1 LTSTADSSKHKIAFG
16 LHGVPVMSQF
26 VQRNPEMR
34 ELERLLAD
42 RPTVTERR
50 RVVVVL
56 YGLGGIGKTQLAV
69 EFAREHHS
77 RFSSVIWLDGSSEA
91 SLKQSFVGMVRRLP
105 STELT
110 ADGVEMLK
118 QSAID
123 VDVDVAVREC
133 LQWLSLPTNRNWLLI
148 FDNVDR
154 DFPNADDPQAY
165 DVKDYLPKI
174 DHGSILITSRLA
186 RLQRHGSG
194 VKVGTVNTEQAKAM
208 LENNAKREIEG
219 EFAAAPFIIEG

>member
-1 LTSTADSSKHKIAFG
+1 MG
-16 LHGVPVMSQF
+16 QF
-26 VQRNPEMR
+26 VQRELEMR
-34 ELERLLAD
+34 ELEQLLVD
-42 RPTVTERR
+42 KPTVTERR

-56 YGLGGIGKTQLAV
+56 HGLGGIGKTQLAV
-69 EFAREHHS
+69 EFAREYHP

-105 STELT
+105 RTEMT
-110 ADGVEMLK
+110 ADGVEMLE

-133 LQWLSLPTNRNWLLI
+133 LQWLSLPTNRHWLLI

-154 DFPNADDPQAY
+154 DFPNADEQAY
-165 DVKDYLPKI
+165 DVKAYFPETDY
-174 DHGSILITSRLA
+174 GSMLITSRLT

-194 VKVGTVNTEQAKAM
+194 VKIGTVNTAQARAM
-208 LENNAKREIEG
+208 LENNAGRKIEG
-219 EFAAAPFIIEG
+219 EFAAASFIREE